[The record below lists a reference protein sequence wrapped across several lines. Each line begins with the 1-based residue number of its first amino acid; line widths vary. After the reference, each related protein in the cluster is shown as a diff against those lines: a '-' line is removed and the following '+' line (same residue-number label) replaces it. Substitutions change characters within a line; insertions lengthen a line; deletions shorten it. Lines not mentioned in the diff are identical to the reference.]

1 MRNRLILAIA
11 SVVVL
16 TEVLAAAP
24 LPPSAAGPSAEARKQ
39 IEDRRSHIREFAGTN
54 REGMTPEQLADLDR
68 RLQPQLD
75 ELATAL
81 AHKDLYIYAEAVR
94 DLVNGEY
101 RAFPPD
107 KIYALLLPRL
117 KASETNEIRI
127 QTQAWVMEYL
137 SRSRGNATAKEALP
151 DMLRIL
157 GDDKLTT
164 YLRGQAIDAVARM
177 APGDPRVVQA
187 LIAALENPNPT
198 TSSGIHDVAA
208 QRLGDM
214 GKAAAPAKK
223 ALVKLFERGE
233 WYQDPAYIALGKIER
248 DDKPRE
254 LAEYLK
260 RLDQL
265 DALPVEQGAAAFLHI
280 VELGRTGKKQFIGNP
295 PRETEIIA
303 PDVAR
308 AARPVLLKVVQGRP
322 NDVHSRAALRALRD
336 LGAGPSPQTARI
348 LVGVLLKYHD
358 ALDAGR
364 KEIAALNPGPE
375 REAKA
380 LVLFRVY
387 THNRD
392 DLLLDALAS
401 IEPADKEAV
410 VPIAEAF
417 ARFASHKEEW
427 NIAVR
432 LAQNL
437 ARFGKGAAPAV
448 PAVLEGLR
456 SLPLGAQRNVY
467 YVVFADYL
475 EVLVAAGGEVPGVR
489 QGVIELLDPAGNALA
504 NSGPNAMEIQGYLL
518 LALARIGLPAEG
530 TRRTAALTRLR
541 EALASD
547 RIEVFSAAAKVVAA
561 EKTWT
566 GAEARPVVQD
576 LARVLPEAFA
586 FRAPPKESDGHPQL
600 RFAFEDQALLGR
612 GLALRALASLGPLA
626 KDALPAV
633 KAIASRE
640 PQKRTS
646 DFLPEPPIN
655 FIIREARGAQKA
667 IEPAP

>member
-1 MRNRLILAIA
+1 MNRLILAVA
-11 SVVVL
+11 SVGVL
-16 TEVLAAAP
+16 TGIVVAAP
-24 LPPSAAGPSAEARKQ
+24 LPPEPTGPSPEAQKQ
-39 IEDRRSHIREFAGTN
+39 IEDRHNRLREFAGTN
-54 REGMTPEQLADLDR
+54 REGRTPEQLAELDR
-68 RLQPQLD
+68 HLQPHLA
-75 ELATAL
+75 ELAAAL
-81 AHKDLYIYAEAVR
+81 AHKDPFIYDAAVR
-94 DLVNGEY
+94 DLINGEY
-101 RAFPPD
+101 RAFPKD
-107 KIYALLLPRL
+107 KIGVLLLPRL
-117 KASETNEIRI
+117 KAPETNQVRMLA
-127 QTQAWVMEYL
+127 QAWVLVYL
-137 SRSRGNATAKEALP
+137 SGADAAIKKEALP
-151 DMLRIL
+151 DVLRIL
-157 GDDKLTT
+157 GNDQVNP
-164 YLRGQAIDAVARM
+164 YLRGQAIDAAARM

-198 TSSGIHDVAA
+198 HSSGVHDVAA

-248 DDKPRE
+248 DDKPGE

-265 DALPVEQGAAAFLHI
+265 DAIPVEQGAAAFLHI

-303 PDVAR
+303 PEVAR

-322 NDVHSRAALRALRD
+322 NDVHSRGALRALRD
-336 LGAGPSPQTARI
+336 LGAGSSPQTARA
-348 LVGVLLKYHD
+348 LVGSLLKYHD
-358 ALDAGR
+358 TLEAGR
-364 KEIAALNPGPE
+364 KEIAALSPGPE

-380 LVLFRVY
+380 LALFRVY

-392 DLLLDALAS
+392 DLLLEALAS
-401 IEPADKEAV
+401 IEPADKDAA

-417 ARFASHKEEW
+417 ARFAPHKEEW

-456 SLPLGAQRNVY
+456 SLPLRAERNVY

-489 QGVIELLDPAGNALA
+489 QGVLELLDPAGNALA
-504 NSGPNAMEIQGYLL
+504 NSGPNAVEIQGYLL

-530 TRRTAALTRLR
+530 GPRTAALTRLR

-566 GAEARPVVQD
+566 GAEARPVVQA
-576 LARVLPEAFA
+576 LARVLPEDFA
-586 FRAPPKESDGHPQL
+586 FRAPPRESDGLPQL
-600 RFAFEDQALLGR
+600 SFAFEDQVLLGR
-612 GLALRALASLGPLA
+612 GLALRALGSLGPLA
-626 KDALPAV
+626 RDALPAV

-640 PQKRTS
+640 LQKRTS
-646 DFLPEPPIN
+646 DYLPEPPIN
-655 FIIREARGAQKA
+655 FIIREARSAQKA